1 MCSALFFVQPD
12 YDLVGLLV
20 DVAHE
25 WNLMVQFRVVVLVET
40 DRIDLEIRCTL
51 RATTLI
57 EEKLSQIRTDTQLT
71 ISNKDGNGAVLAT
84 PRV

>member
-12 YDLVGLLV
+12 DDLVGLLV

-40 DRIDLEIRCTL
+40 DRIDPEIRCSL

-57 EEKLSQIRTDTQLT
+57 EERLGQIRTDTQLT

-84 PRV
+84 PSV